1 MALGRRSWAIPG
13 PQKALP
19 SRINRVAQKIQE
31 VQMSWADAM
40 KNFLD
45 SLSSPRTQERYRA
58 ALEEFAA
65 WYERTFGEKPDPALL
80 TDLEVRDYVAHLQA
94 VRKLSPSS
102 IHLRLSALRGLLKS
116 LGRTLRVRGPRMQKP
131 PVRALSARELGR
143 LFAAAEG
150 EDWIDKRN
158 VAILALMAKAGLR
171 VGEVVALELADI
183 ELNARSGW
191 ATVRM
196 GKGNKTRR
204 VPLNS
209 DVRQALQAYLAVRPA
224 FSTPFLFVSRTGSPL
239 SARDVQ
245 RLVAALA
252 RKARIEGKVTPHTL
266 RHTFATRLLE
276 RGADVAAVA
285 ALLGHESIAT
295 TSRYLHPSEPRLAEA
310 VEGV

>member
-1 MALGRRSWAIPG
+1 MAWTEA
-13 PQKALP
+13 AE
-19 SRINRVAQKIQE
+19 A
-31 VQMSWADAM
+31 
-40 KNFLD
+40 FL
-45 SLSSPRTQERYRA
+45 SGLHSSRTQERYRA

-80 TDLEVRDYVAHLQA
+80 TDLEVRDYVAHLQT
-94 VRKLSPSS
+94 VRRLSPSS

-131 PVRALSARELGR
+131 PVRALTARELGR

-158 VAILALMAKAGLR
+158 VALLALMAKAGLR
-171 VGEVVALELADI
+171 VGEVIALELGDI
-183 ELNARSGW
+183 ELGARSGW

-196 GKGNKTRR
+196 GKGSKTRR

-209 DVRQALQAYLAVRPA
+209 DVRQALQAYLAVRPDVPVKA
-224 FSTPFLFVSRTGSPL
+224 LFVSRTGTPL

-245 RLVAALA
+245 RLVADLA
-252 RKARIEGKVTPHTL
+252 RRAGMDGKVTPHTL
-266 RHTFATRLLE
+266 RHTFATRALE
-276 RGADVAAVA
+276 KGADVATVA
-285 ALLGHESIAT
+285 AILGHESIAT
-295 TSRYLHPSEPRLAEA
+295 TSRYLHPSEARLAEA